1 MWIIKSLATDDVD
14 WGELCL
20 NKYLVNVEKTLQII
34 YCAIVL
40 RRFRNIIMV
49 RYQKLFVIAFRV

>member
-20 NKYLVNVEKTLQII
+20 NKYLVNVEKP
-34 YCAIVL
+34 Y
-40 RRFRNIIMV
+40 R
-49 RYQKLFVIAFRV
+49 